1 MMKPHIGTS
10 ITFTSLGLVYIV
22 YVTVNI
28 VTHQNRTTTVILRNK
43 DILCLKYKVVN
54 TNSTNAEPLICIQ
67 SNNSL
72 HAPTYGQKCPC
83 IL

>member
-10 ITFTSLGLVYIV
+10 ITFSSLGLVYIV

-28 VTHQNRTTTVILRNK
+28 VTHRNPTKTAILHNK
-43 DILCLKYKVVN
+43 NILCLKYKVVN

-72 HAPTYGQKCPC
+72 HVPTYEQKWPC
-83 IL
+83 VL

>member
-10 ITFTSLGLVYIV
+10 ITFSSLGLVYIV

-28 VTHQNRTTTVILRNK
+28 VTHQNQTTTAILHNK
-43 DILCLKYKVVN
+43 DIIQN
-54 TNSTNAEPLICIQ
+54 TRLLTQIQ
-67 SNNSL
+67 RMQSHSFGSNQITACMHQYN
-72 HAPTYGQKCPC
+72 GQKWPC